1 MNQGISIQQLQETA
15 TVPEGSM
22 FLVRMGDGTGT
33 KRVKKKT
40 LIDQL
45 ATDMAM
51 SYEDSL
57 AFLNAVEDESE
68 VEE

>member
-1 MNQGISIQQLQETA
+1 MNQGIPIQQLQETA
-15 TVPEGSM
+15 TVPGGSM

-33 KRVKKKT
+33 KRVKKEA
-40 LIDQL
+40 LLDQL

-57 AFLNAVEDESE
+57 AFLDAVDESE

>member
-1 MNQGISIQQLQETA
+1 M
-15 TVPEGSM
+15 
-22 FLVRMGDGTGT
+22 
-33 KRVKKKT
+33 
-40 LIDQL
+40 IDQL

>member
-57 AFLNAVEDESE
+57 A
-68 VEE
+68 